1 MEGLEPLIL
10 RLGVEILVDSEV
22 VVDPPDDELDELLF
36 GRLECVEL
44 ILQRSQHILKDSW
57 SVRTAKIQAGL
68 LGLLETI
75 AFVNVLCYQPLK
87 C

>member
-10 RLGVEILVDSEV
+10 RLRVEILVDSEV
-22 VVDPPDDELDELLF
+22 VVDPPYDELDELLF
-36 GRLECVEL
+36 GLLEFVEL

>member
-10 RLGVEILVDSEV
+10 RLRVEILVDSEV
-22 VVDPPDDELDELLF
+22 VVDPPYDELDELLF
-36 GRLECVEL
+36 GLLEFVEL
-44 ILQRSQHILKDSW
+44 ILQRSQNILKDSW

-75 AFVNVLCYQPLK
+75 ALINVLCYQPLK

>member
-1 MEGLEPLIL
+1 MEGLETLIL
-10 RLGVEILVDSEV
+10 RLRVEILVDSEV
-22 VVDPPDDELDELLF
+22 VVDPPYDELDELLF
-36 GRLECVEL
+36 GLLEFVEL

-75 AFVNVLCYQPLK
+75 ALVNVLCYQPLK

>member
-1 MEGLEPLIL
+1 MEGLETLIL
-10 RLGVEILVDSEV
+10 RLRVEILVDSEV
-22 VVDPPDDELDELLF
+22 VVDSPYDELDELLF
-36 GRLECVEL
+36 GLLEFVEL

>member
-10 RLGVEILVDSEV
+10 RLRVEILVDSEV
-22 VVDPPDDELDELLF
+22 VVDPPYDELDELLF
-36 GRLECVEL
+36 GLLEFVEL
-44 ILQRSQHILKDSW
+44 ILQRSQNILKDSW

-68 LGLLETI
+68 FGLLETI
-75 AFVNVLCYQPLK
+75 AFINVLCYQPLK

>member
-1 MEGLEPLIL
+1 VEGLETLIL
-10 RLGVEILVDSEV
+10 RLRVEILVDSEV
-22 VVDPPDDELDELLF
+22 VVDPPYDELDELLF
-36 GRLECVEL
+36 GLLEFVEL

>member
-1 MEGLEPLIL
+1 VEGLEPLIL
-10 RLGVEILVDSEV
+10 RLRVEILVDSEV
-22 VVDPPDDELDELLF
+22 VVDPPYDELDELLF
-36 GRLECVEL
+36 GLLEFVEL

>member
-1 MEGLEPLIL
+1 MEGLETLIL
-10 RLGVEILVDSEV
+10 RLRVEILVDSEV
-22 VVDPPDDELDELLF
+22 VVDSPYDELDELLF
-36 GRLECVEL
+36 GLLEFVEL

-75 AFVNVLCYQPLK
+75 ALVNVLCY
-87 C
+87 